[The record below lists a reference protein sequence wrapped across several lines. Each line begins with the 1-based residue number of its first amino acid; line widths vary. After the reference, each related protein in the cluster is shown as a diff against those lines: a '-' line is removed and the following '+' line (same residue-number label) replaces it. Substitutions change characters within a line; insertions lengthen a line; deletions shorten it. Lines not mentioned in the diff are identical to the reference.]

1 MAKEP
6 FSLKDKKFLIILAI
20 LGLAI
25 ILFLLR
31 SVFVAALVNGT
42 PISRLEAVR
51 QLEKEGGKDVLDT
64 LIEKTLIFQ
73 EAKRLGVNV
82 SQESIDSQISSI
94 EGILKEQN
102 VTLEDALA
110 QRGQT
115 KEELV
120 EQIRIQKTVE
130 AILGQ
135 KINITDEELE
145 NYFEENKELLEK
157 DAKLEDVKEDLRN
170 QIFQQKLNEEYQTW
184 IADLKAKAKIY
195 YFVNYL

>member
-1 MAKEP
+1 MAEKT
-6 FSLKDKKFLIILAI
+6 FSLKDKKILITLAI
-20 LGLAI
+20 VALVI

-31 SVFVAALVNGT
+31 TVFVAALVNGT
-42 PISRLEAVR
+42 PISRIETIK
-51 QLEKEGGKDVLDT
+51 QLEKQGGKDVLDT
-64 LIEKTLIFQ
+64 LIEKALIFQ
-73 EAKRLGVNV
+73 EAKRLGVTV

-115 KEELV
+115 KEELI

-135 KINITDEELE
+135 KINITDEEIT

-170 QIFQQKLNEEYQTW
+170 QIFQQKLNEEYQKW

-195 YFVNYL
+195 YFVNYQ

>member
-1 MAKEP
+1 MSEKT
-6 FSLKDKKFLIILAI
+6 FSLKDKKFVIILAI
-20 LGLAI
+20 LVLAI

-31 SVFVAALVNGT
+31 TVFVAALVNGT
-42 PISRLEAVR
+42 PISRIETVK
-51 QLEKEGGKDVLDT
+51 QLEKQGGKDVLDT

-82 SQESIDSQISSI
+82 SQESIDTQISSI

-115 KEELV
+115 KEELI

-135 KINITDEELE
+135 KINITDEDIT

-157 DAKLEDVKEDLRN
+157 DAKLEDVKEDIRN
-170 QIFQQKLNEEYQTW
+170 QIFQQKLNEEYQKW

-195 YFVNYL
+195 YFVNYQ